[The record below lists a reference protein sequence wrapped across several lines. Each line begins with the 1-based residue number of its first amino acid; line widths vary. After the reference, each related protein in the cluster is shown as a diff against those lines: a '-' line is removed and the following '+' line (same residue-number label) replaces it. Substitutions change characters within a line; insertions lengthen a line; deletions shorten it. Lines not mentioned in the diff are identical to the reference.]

1 MHVDSWPL
9 AKDSPMIF
17 GNIAVL
23 FATIYNLRYN
33 VEPEKKK
40 SVCCFTKKKKELSY
54 RKSYNW
60 MGLSN

>member
-9 AKDSPMIF
+9 AKGSPMIF

-40 SVCCFTKKKKELSY
+40 SVCCFTKKK
-54 RKSYNW
+54 RIIV
-60 MGLSN
+60 